1 MKERRTPNYISLD
14 QANVAVAMFDRQRTF
29 INCLP
34 SIDLEMRFQGTI
46 FWEMD
51 DLDRTNA
58 RSFVCFRNMGRAG
71 VIIRILNGIWRFEMR
86 QNILFL

>member
-34 SIDLEMRFQGTI
+34 SIDLEMRFQGTF

-51 DLDRTNA
+51 DLDRTPA
-58 RSFVCFRNMGRAG
+58 EQTLVPSFVLEIWVVRASLY
-71 VIIRILNGIWRFEMR
+71 VS
-86 QNILFL
+86 